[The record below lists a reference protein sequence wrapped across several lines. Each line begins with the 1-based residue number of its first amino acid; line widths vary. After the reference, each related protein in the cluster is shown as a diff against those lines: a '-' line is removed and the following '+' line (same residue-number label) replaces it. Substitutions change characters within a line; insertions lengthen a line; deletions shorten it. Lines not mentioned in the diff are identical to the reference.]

1 MTVCPHCGADIEKSG
16 ILCPRC
22 GVMIE
27 EPSNPPEETTSVPSP
42 RKPWLQR
49 LLWIGVA
56 LLVIVASTAASAYLG
71 LHYGER
77 DRLEA
82 RHATIQAYYNDGL
95 SALNDGQY
103 ELARANFR
111 YVLTLEPENTLAQQG
126 LAEAKARLAAKP
138 TPTSEAEISLEEERQ
153 LQIAGLFEQ
162 ARTAYEAEDWTS
174 VASVLSQL
182 RALDSEYKQEQ
193 VEEMLFE
200 SLRNAGMQFLAEEKL
215 EEGIFYLDQAIALRP
230 LDSET
235 VNERNLAARYL
246 SALGYWGVDWQQA
259 VTEFEELYTIAPN
272 YKDVFSRLYRANV
285 AYGDYMAEQ
294 GEMCPAEIAYT
305 EALRLAKD
313 PTVEEKRAEAAQA
326 CLVATPI
333 PQDGAQPVLTPQT
346 IPGFNVGRLAYP
358 VYNSETGLYDL
369 YALYANGRILKVAAS
384 ADQPWW
390 EWGTG
395 RVIYRNRLNRTI
407 DMVLPEEGVPQQLT
421 PPDGRAWPALSP
433 DGQRMAY
440 SAQNAA
446 GVWTIYIIDTYA
458 PGTPTALAPGWSPAW
473 SPTGWLA
480 YSGCEADGETCGI
493 FVDNPDDD
501 QSGTRLTGSIN
512 DTAVS
517 WSPDG
522 NLMAY
527 MSNVTGNWDILLL
540 GREGGVNQ
548 LTYEASDEGLPA
560 WAPDGSGIAFV
571 SNREGT
577 WAIYVTDPTGKNTR
591 RIVDLGVEMPGWDN
605 QRLSWSP

>member
-1 MTVCPHCGADIEKSG
+1 MTEASSSSDK
-16 ILCPRC
+16 
-22 GVMIE
+22 
-27 EPSNPPEETTSVPSP
+27 PSQPNPA
-42 RKPWLQR
+42 RRLWLQR
-49 LLWIGVA
+49 LLWGGIA
-56 LLVIVASTAASAYLG
+56 LLVLVASLAASAYFG

-77 DRLEA
+77 ERLEA
-82 RHATIQAYYNDGL
+82 RHATVQAYYNDGL
-95 SALNDGQY
+95 SALNDGQF

-126 LAEAKARLAAKP
+126 LSEAEARLAAKP

-162 ARTAYEAEDWTS
+162 ARTAYETEAWTDA
-174 VASVLSQL
+174 ASALSQL

-193 VEEMLFE
+193 VEEMLFT
-200 SLRNAGMQFLAEEKL
+200 SLRNAGMALLEQEKL

-230 LDSET
+230 LNAET

-246 SALGYWGVDWQQA
+246 SALGYWGVDWEQA
-259 VTEFEELYTIAPN
+259 VIEFEELYAIAPN
-272 YKDVFSRLYRANV
+272 YRDVFSRLYRAEV
-285 AYGDYMAEQ
+285 AYGDYLAEQ

-305 EALRLAKD
+305 DALRLAKD
-313 PTVEEKRAEAAQA
+313 ETVEEKRAEAAQV
-326 CLVATPI
+326 CLVATPV
-333 PQDGAQPVLTPQT
+333 PQDGAEPVLTPQT

-358 VYNSETGLYDL
+358 VYNGETGFYDL

-421 PPDGRAWPALSP
+421 PPDGRAWPVLSP

-458 PGTPTALAPGWSPAW
+458 PDAPTALASGWSPAW
-473 SPTGWLA
+473 SPGGWLA
-480 YSGCEADGETCGI
+480 YTGCEDEGETCGI
-493 FVDNPDDD
+493 VVDNPDDD
-501 QSGTRLTGSIN
+501 QPGTRLTGSVN

-522 NLMAY
+522 GLLAY
-527 MSNVTGNWDILLL
+527 MTDVTGNWDIMLL
-540 GREGGVNQ
+540 GREGGVTQ
-548 LTYEASDEGLPA
+548 FTYEASSEGLPA

-577 WAIYVTDPTGKNTR
+577 WAIYVADRNGKNVR
-591 RIVDLGVEMPGWDN
+591 RIVDLGPEMPGWDN
-605 QRLSWSP
+605 QRLHWSP